1 MSAILGIVN
10 STLSSSDSSELS
22 SVRVGEQ
29 KMQGLFINSA
39 RFVFSE
45 QVQGAQEVYVYKQGT
60 KTLIS

>member
-1 MSAILGIVN
+1 
-10 STLSSSDSSELS
+10 
-22 SVRVGEQ
+22 
-29 KMQGLFINSA
+29 MQGLFINSA